1 MKRYSHSPVHPD
13 VVAGLNDAAVLADLA
28 GRVDK
33 LIPEPRTH
41 TAQQALIEA
50 HAVLV
55 AAVKTLTP

>member
-1 MKRYSHSPVHPD
+1 MKRYTHTPAHPD
-13 VVAGLNDAAVLADLA
+13 VVAGLNDAAVLSQLA
-28 GRVDK
+28 ERVDV

-55 AAVKTLTP
+55 AAVKALTP

>member
-1 MKRYSHSPVHPD
+1 MRPYVHTPKHPD
-13 VVAGLNDAAVLADLA
+13 VVTGLQDREVLSRLAA
-28 GRVDK
+28 RVDQ
-33 LIPEPRTH
+33 LTTEPRTH